1 MRKKKNDNV
10 TRIDDGKIQFW
21 HFDWDYDNLDEIFTL
36 SKKITNPET
45 CSELTDDNQ
54 LFCFLF

>member
-1 MRKKKNDNV
+1 MSNKRNNEE

-21 HFDWDYDNLDEIFTL
+21 HIDWDYDNLDNLFRL
-36 SKKITNPET
+36 SNKTTNTET